1 MNKRNICM
9 FLLLGTA
16 VCGCGSQVQ
25 EVPFQ
30 VSDVKPGFCKAIDA
44 RPGYFWQRPQR
55 VMPCRIN
62 RGEPLVF
69 VDPESRSTLGRKDVA
84 TVPNL
89 IVEPAD
95 SMSERR
101 GHVSHVH
108 SRKLG
113 KSLHR
118 RNRNHQ
124 TLSQA
129 AGR

>member
-1 MNKRNICM
+1 M
-9 FLLLGTA
+9 FLLLATA
-16 VCGCGSQVQ
+16 VCGCGGQIQ

-30 VSDVKPGFCKAIDA
+30 VSDIKPGFCKAIDA
-44 RPGYFWQRPQR
+44 RPGYFWQSPQR

-62 RGEPLVF
+62 RDEQLVF

-89 IVEPAD
+89 IVEPAE

-108 SRKLG
+108 SRKSG
-113 KSLHR
+113 KPSHR

-129 AGR
+129 AGS